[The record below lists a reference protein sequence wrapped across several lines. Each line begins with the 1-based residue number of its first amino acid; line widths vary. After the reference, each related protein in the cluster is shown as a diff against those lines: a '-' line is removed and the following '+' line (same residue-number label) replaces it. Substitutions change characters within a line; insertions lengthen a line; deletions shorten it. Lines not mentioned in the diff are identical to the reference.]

1 MVDTFIIRTVALK
14 WYFFTSA
21 SLIVYDEYCHLFMK
35 QLGFTSQQIA
45 VTTLFGVQ
53 HLFIPVVLIIGDKFR
68 VRKLLVW
75 IVTIMAMVNC
85 SLPLLPLIVD
95 LPTCFQ
101 RSLPNLVSTHV
112 LNLNFKNSSTSTN
125 KTFLNTEMFFDATL
139 ERNSTLIRQNVPW
152 NSNIFYLM
160 VFSRSLT
167 TFLEGVVIS
176 LANIATITHL
186 DEHSHDFGS
195 YYMWLAVGS
204 TVSIV
209 TAAVLAWIIRIAICE
224 QDDYGYFAAF
234 LVASLLVLLSML
246 SLPWFEF
253 KYEDDRTINWDD
265 VKHVL
270 FDSHYIYIYLMFFY
284 VGVCVAFQIFWEFW
298 YLNMLHASPLVMGGA
313 ALIRRPLLAVSC
325 LFSGRVIRKI
335 GDLYTISLAFLLFVI
350 SFLALSF
357 TRVFWYVLAIDT
369 LQAIAYGLM
378 YTAFT
383 VHLSNAGTK
392 AISGVVLGKYDL
404 SILMLIQPRTQALS
418 SGKERPW
425 SELVT

>member
-1 MVDTFIIRTVALK
+1 MVDRFIIRTIALK

-53 HLFIPVVLIIGDKFR
+53 HLFIPVVLIFGDKFR

-75 IVTIMAMVNC
+75 IVTIIAMVNC

-101 RSLPNLVSTHV
+101 KSLPNLVSTQI

-125 KTFLNTEMFFDATL
+125 QTFLNTEMFFDATL
-139 ERNSTLIRQNVPW
+139 EHNSTLIRQNVPW

-160 VFSRSLT
+160 AISRSLT
-167 TFLEGVVIS
+167 TFLEGVVQS

-186 DEHSHDFGS
+186 DKHRNDFGS
-195 YYMWLAVGS
+195 YFMWLAVGS

-209 TAAVLAWIIRIAICE
+209 TAAVLAWIVRIAICE
-224 QDDYGYFAAF
+224 QDNNYGYFTAF

-253 KYEDDRTINWDD
+253 KYEDDRTINWED
-265 VKHVL
+265 VKQVV
-270 FDSHYIYIYLMFFY
+270 FDCHYIYIYLTFFY
-284 VGVCVAFQIFWEFW
+284 VGVCVSFQIYWEFW
-298 YLNMLHASPLVMGGA
+298 YLDMLQASPLVMGGA

-325 LFSGRVIRKI
+325 LASGRVIRNI
-335 GDLYTISLAFLLFVI
+335 GDLYTISLAFLLFVV

-369 LQAIAYGLM
+369 LQAIAYGLI

-383 VHLSNAGTK
+383 VHLSKAGTK
-392 AISGVVLGKYDL
+392 ASSGVVLGKDDL
-404 SILMLIQPRTQALS
+404 FIILLISKQR
-418 SGKERPW
+418 R
-425 SELVT
+425 VT

>member
-1 MVDTFIIRTVALK
+1 MVDRFIIRTVALK

-53 HLFIPVVLIIGDKFR
+53 HLFIPVVFIIGDKFR

-75 IVTIMAMVNC
+75 IVTIVAMVNC

-101 RSLPNLVSTHV
+101 KSLPNLVSTQI
-112 LNLNFKNSSTSTN
+112 LNLNFKNSSASTN
-125 KTFLNTEMFFDATL
+125 KTFLNPEMFFDATL
-139 ERNSTLIRQNVPW
+139 EHNSTVIRQNVPW

-167 TFLEGVVIS
+167 TFLEGVTQI

-186 DEHSHDFGS
+186 DEHRDDFGS
-195 YYMWLAVGS
+195 YFMWLAVGS

-224 QDDYGYFAAF
+224 QDDYGYFTAF
-234 LVASLLVLLSML
+234 LLASLLVLLSML

-270 FDSHYIYIYLMFFY
+270 FDCHYIYIYLMFFY
-284 VGVCVAFQIFWEFW
+284 AGVCAAFQIYWEFW
-298 YLNMLHASPLVMGGA
+298 YLSMLHASPLVMGGA

-335 GDLYTISLAFLLFVI
+335 GDLYAISLAFLLFVI

-369 LQAIAYGLM
+369 LQAIAYGLL

-383 VHLSNAGTK
+383 VHLSKAGTK

-404 SILMLIQPRTQALS
+404 FILISI
-418 SGKERPW
+418 K
-425 SELVT
+425 

>member
-1 MVDTFIIRTVALK
+1 MVDRFIIRTIALK

-53 HLFIPVVLIIGDKFR
+53 HLFIPVVFIIGDKFR
-68 VRKLLVW
+68 MRKLLVW
-75 IVTIMAMVNC
+75 IVTIIAMVNC
-85 SLPLLPLIVD
+85 SLPVLPLIVD

-101 RSLPNLVSTHV
+101 KSLPNLVSTHI
-112 LNLNFKNSSTSTN
+112 LNLNFKNSSTLT
-125 KTFLNTEMFFDATL
+125 DATL
-139 ERNSTLIRQNVPW
+139 EHNSTVIRQNVPW

-160 VFSRSLT
+160 VISRSLT

-186 DEHSHDFGS
+186 DEHRDDFGS
-195 YYMWLAVGS
+195 YFMWLAVGS

-265 VKHVL
+265 VKQVV
-270 FDSHYIYIYLMFFY
+270 FDCHYIYIYLMFFY
-284 VGVCVAFQIFWEFW
+284 VGVCVAFQIYWEFW
-298 YLNMLHASPLVMGGA
+298 YLSMLHASPLVMGGA

-335 GDLYTISLAFLLFVI
+335 GDLYTISLAFLLVVI

-369 LQAIAYGLM
+369 LQAIAYGLL

-383 VHLSNAGTK
+383 VHISKAGTK
-392 AISGVVLGKYDL
+392 ASSGVVLGNYDL
-404 SILMLIQPRTQALS
+404 FTLISI
-418 SGKERPW
+418 K
-425 SELVT
+425 

>member
-1 MVDTFIIRTVALK
+1 MVDTFIIRTIALK

-53 HLFIPVVLIIGDKFR
+53 HLFIPVVLIFGDKFR

-75 IVTIMAMVNC
+75 IVTIIAMVNC
-85 SLPLLPLIVD
+85 SLPLFPLIVD

-101 RSLPNLVSTHV
+101 KSFSNLVLTHI

-125 KTFLNTEMFFDATL
+125 QTFMNTEMFFDATL
-139 ERNSTLIRQNVPW
+139 EHNSTLIRQNVPW

-160 VFSRSLT
+160 AISRSLT
-167 TFLEGVVIS
+167 TFLEGVVQS

-186 DEHSHDFGS
+186 DKHRNDFGS
-195 YYMWLAVGS
+195 YFMWLAVGS

-209 TAAVLAWIIRIAICE
+209 TAAVLAWIVRIAICK
-224 QDDYGYFAAF
+224 QDNNYGYFTAF

-265 VKHVL
+265 VKQVV
-270 FDSHYIYIYLMFFY
+270 FDCHYIYIYLTFFY
-284 VGVCVAFQIFWEFW
+284 VGVCVSFQIYWEFW
-298 YLNMLHASPLVMGGA
+298 YLDMLQASPLVMGGA

-325 LFSGRVIRKI
+325 LASGRVIRNI
-335 GDLYTISLAFLLFVI
+335 GDLYTISLAFLLFDV
-350 SFLALSF
+350 SFLAQSF

-369 LQAIAYGLM
+369 LQAIAYGLI

-383 VHLSNAGTK
+383 VHLSKAGTK
-392 AISGVVLGKYDL
+392 AISGVVLGKDDL
-404 SILMLIQPRTQALS
+404 FIILLISKQR
-418 SGKERPW
+418 R
-425 SELVT
+425 VT

>member
-1 MVDTFIIRTVALK
+1 MVDRFIIRTIALK

-21 SLIVYDEYCHLFMK
+21 SLIVYDEYCHPFMK

-53 HLFIPVVLIIGDKFR
+53 HLFIPVVFIIGDKFR
-68 VRKLLVW
+68 MRKLLVW
-75 IVTIMAMVNC
+75 IVTIIAMVNC
-85 SLPLLPLIVD
+85 SLPALPLIVD

-101 RSLPNLVSTHV
+101 KSLPNLVSTHI
-112 LNLNFKNSSTSTN
+112 LNLNFKNSSTLT
-125 KTFLNTEMFFDATL
+125 DATL
-139 ERNSTLIRQNVPW
+139 EHNSTVIRQNVPW

-160 VFSRSLT
+160 VISRSLT

-186 DEHSHDFGS
+186 DEHRDDFGS
-195 YYMWLAVGS
+195 YFMWLAVGS

-265 VKHVL
+265 VKQVV
-270 FDSHYIYIYLMFFY
+270 FDCHYIYIYLMFFY
-284 VGVCVAFQIFWEFW
+284 VGVCVAFQIYWEFW
-298 YLNMLHASPLVMGGA
+298 YLSMLHASPLVMGGA

-335 GDLYTISLAFLLFVI
+335 GDLYTISLAFLLVVI

-369 LQAIAYGLM
+369 LQAIAYGLL

-383 VHLSNAGTK
+383 VHISKAGTK
-392 AISGVVLGKYDL
+392 ASSGVVLGKYDL
-404 SILMLIQPRTQALS
+404 FTLISI
-418 SGKERPW
+418 K
-425 SELVT
+425 

>member
-1 MVDTFIIRTVALK
+1 MVDRFIIRTIALK

-21 SLIVYDEYCHLFMK
+21 SFTVYDKYCHLFNK

-75 IVTIMAMVNC
+75 IVTIIAMVNC
-85 SLPLLPLIVD
+85 SLPLFPLIVD

-101 RSLPNLVSTHV
+101 KSLPNLVSTH
-112 LNLNFKNSSTSTN
+112 KNSSTSTN

-139 ERNSTLIRQNVPW
+139 EHNSTVILQNVPW
-152 NSNIFYLM
+152 DSNIFYLM
-160 VFSRSLT
+160 VISRSLI
-167 TFLEGVVIS
+167 TFLEGVAQI

-186 DEHSHDFGS
+186 DEHRDDFGS

-209 TAAVLAWIIRIAICE
+209 TAAVLAWIIRIVIICE

-234 LVASLLVLLSML
+234 LVASLLVFLSIL
-246 SLPWFEF
+246 SLPWFEI

-265 VKHVL
+265 VKQVV
-270 FDSHYIYIYLMFFY
+270 FECHYIYIYLMFFF
-284 VGVCVAFQIFWEFW
+284 VGVCVAFQIYWEFL
-298 YLNMLHASPLVMGGA
+298 YLSMLHASLFVMGGA
-313 ALIRRPLLAVSC
+313 ALIHRPLLAVSC

-335 GDLYTISLAFLLFVI
+335 GDLYAISLAFLLFVI
-350 SFLALSF
+350 SFWLYPSHECF
-357 TRVFWYVLAIDT
+357 GTFW
-369 LQAIAYGLM
+369 
-378 YTAFT
+378 
-383 VHLSNAGTK
+383 
-392 AISGVVLGKYDL
+392 
-404 SILMLIQPRTQALS
+404 P
-418 SGKERPW
+418 
-425 SELVT
+425 